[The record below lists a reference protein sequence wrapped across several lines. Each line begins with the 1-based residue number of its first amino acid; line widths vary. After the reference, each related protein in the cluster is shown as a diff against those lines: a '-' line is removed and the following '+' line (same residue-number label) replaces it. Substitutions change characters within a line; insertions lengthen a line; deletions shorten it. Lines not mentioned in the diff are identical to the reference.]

1 MRYCLKRIG
10 KNLDKTTIQSI
21 FFSSYFLLI
30 IIVLV
35 PIIFF
40 FYFFTYRILTSRAMD
55 SIQKLSVSISNQLDL
70 EVRKMDTVSINI
82 AYSNLVRDHFT
93 SYLTRRYDPTLR
105 YRYSKTLMDIFVAI
119 SGPLIT
125 VQQINLYDFD
135 GNMIGAGSF
144 NGTMQVNLNKTS
156 WYKKVI
162 LLEGRKYI
170 STPYNNAFF
179 AGDFYKDRYFISL
192 YRVYFNNFRERAG
205 IIETVMDYN
214 SIFTKIEDIIR
225 LSSSEMKILVFN
237 GENNL
242 IYPISEKNKGYDFY
256 LQKLENLSS
265 ETKSGMAIVYNPNLK
280 ERELI
285 AYTFSEYTGWRVIL
299 AQSIRLVMLPV
310 SHFTRLVLVILIVL
324 LVISL
329 LLSFIMSRRV
339 TEPIKRLHYIIRNT
353 EIESLGLMNTP
364 DLKSNIR
371 EIDEL
376 YNAFK
381 KMGVKLK
388 ESMDNLFMAKQ
399 KEMEAKM
406 LALQS
411 QINPHFLRNCLAN
424 ISIMAEEGTIDP
436 IIVMCKNISHMLH
449 YVSADSNSIV
459 PLEVEIE
466 YIKRYLECIKL
477 RYGENLNY
485 EIKID
490 ERMKNIKIPKLLVQ
504 PLVENA
510 VKYGTNV
517 EPPWFIE
524 IRGTIVNN
532 QWKIDIKDNGPGFSI
547 EELERINKKIS
558 EIKNNRSV
566 SEEDTKVGILNVFTR
581 LFLRYQSSLIFEI
594 KNSPSGGSLVT
605 IGGTIN

>member
-1 MRYCLKRIG
+1 
-10 KNLDKTTIQSI
+10 
-21 FFSSYFLLI
+21 
-30 IIVLV
+30 
-35 PIIFF
+35 
-40 FYFFTYRILTSRAMD
+40 MD
-55 SIQKLSVSISNQLDL
+55 SIQRLSVSISNQLDL

-82 AYSNLVRDHFT
+82 AYSNLVRDHFAN
-93 SYLTRRYDPTLR
+93 YLTGGYDPTLR

-144 NGTMQVNLNKTS
+144 NGTMQVNLDKTT
-156 WYKKVI
+156 WYRKVMS
-162 LLEGRKYI
+162 LEGRKYI

-225 LSSSEMKILVFN
+225 LNSSEMRILVLN
-237 GENNL
+237 EENNL
-242 IYPISEKNKGYDFY
+242 IYPISEENREYEFY
-256 LQKLENLSS
+256 LRTLENLSNGA
-265 ETKSGMAIVYNPNLK
+265 KSRIDIIYNPDLK

-285 AYTFSEYTGWRVIL
+285 AYTFSEYTGWKVIL
-299 AQSIRLVMLPV
+299 AQSVRLVMLPV
-310 SHFTRLVLVILIVL
+310 SHFTRLVLIVLIVL
-324 LVISL
+324 IIISL
-329 LLSFIMSRRV
+329 LLSLIMSKRV
-339 TEPIKRLHYIIRNT
+339 TEPIKKLHYIIKNT
-353 EIESLGLMNTP
+353 ELESLGLVDTP
-364 DLKSNIR
+364 NLRSNIR

-376 YNAFK
+376 YGAFI
-381 KMGVKLK
+381 KMGAKLK
-388 ESMDNLFMAKQ
+388 ESMDNLLMAKQ
-399 KEMEAKM
+399 KEMESKM

-449 YVSADSNSIV
+449 YVSSDSNSV
-459 PLEVEIE
+459 VTLETEIE
-466 YIKRYLECIKL
+466 YVKRYLECIKL
-477 RYGENLNY
+477 RYGRNLNY
-485 EIKID
+485 KIKID
-490 ERMKNIKIPKLLVQ
+490 ERMKNIEIPKLLIQ

-524 IRGTIVNN
+524 VIGNIIDN
-532 QWKIDIKDNGPGFSI
+532 QWKIEVKDNGPGFAM
-547 EELERINKKIS
+547 EELERINKKIL
-558 EIKNNRSV
+558 EIKNNKSI
-566 SEEDTKVGILNVFTR
+566 SEGDTKMGILNVFTR

-594 KNSPSGGSLVT
+594 KNNPDGEL
-605 IGGTIN
+605 